1 MYACLETSDL
11 VAANWNTHQI
21 RSAVDCCLRR
31 LRRGRYVVTRACDNP
46 SHAFVAAIAEAE
58 ETALPHETTG
68 MLKRGEDLRILVRSF
83 VPDLPHDAVFSHR
96 SALLVHG
103 LSVPYVDRGE
113 VYVEVASP
121 RSSVRQRDLV
131 VRRRSL
137 QPDTIEIVDGIP
149 VTTVVQTLLDLARD
163 CPLAFAVA
171 VADAAVRLGRV
182 SLEEFR
188 AHQLAHPV
196 RTRQSRI
203 SAVLENIDGRRE
215 TVAESICA
223 VRFVEYSIPGF
234 EPQLVVCDAD
244 GRFLARSDFGNEA
257 VKVIAEFDGA
267 GKYYID
273 DGDPHRAFERE
284 RKREYALRNEGWLV
298 FRIRWADLFSA
309 DLFLRIKEAVRIRET
324 EIAARDRLA
333 GPIHGAQ

>member
-1 MYACLETSDL
+1 MFACLETSDL
-11 VAANWNTHQI
+11 MAAGWNSHQI
-21 RSAVDCCLRR
+21 SSAVDCCLRR

-58 ETALPHETTG
+58 ETALPQETSG
-68 MLKRGEDLRILVRSF
+68 MLKCGEDLRILVRSF

-103 LSVPYVDRGE
+103 LPVPYVDSGE
-113 VYVEVASP
+113 VFVEVASR
-121 RSSVRQRDLV
+121 RSSVRQKDLV
-131 VRRRSL
+131 VRRRGL
-137 QPDTIEIVDGIP
+137 QPDTIEIVEGIP
-149 VTTVVQTLLDLARD
+149 VTTVLQTLLDVARD

-171 VADAAVRLGRV
+171 VADAAVRSGRV
-182 SLEEFR
+182 TLEEFQ
-188 AHQLAHPV
+188 AHLLAHPV

-203 SAVLENIDGRRE
+203 AAVIENVDARRE

-234 EPQLVVCDAD
+234 EPQLVVCGAD

-273 DGDPHRAFERE
+273 DSDPHRTFERE
-284 RKREYALRNEGWLV
+284 RKREYALRNEGWMV
-298 FRIRWADLFSA
+298 FRIRWVDLFSA
-309 DLFLRIKEAVRIRET
+309 DLFLRVKEAVRIRET
-324 EIAARDRLA
+324 EIAARNRLA
-333 GPIHGAQ
+333 GSIQGAQ